1 MVEYNF
7 PPRAGVG
14 IIRTVKLAKYLPNY
28 GWRPIILSV
37 EISRDNMRFDYLE
50 ENEFR
55 EFRVYRTKELV
66 PLKKMIKRDV
76 HLGWS
81 FSAFLK
87 GFDIIKR
94 EGIDAI
100 YASYP
105 YATNLLAASIL
116 KRITNIPFLA
126 NYEDLWTNSFFPP
139 PHIEFSVQKALE
151 EFVLRSADEV
161 VVVTPSYV
169 KDIKRFFPFVSR
181 ISVVRNGFDPEDFES
196 VIPVNFSKFT
206 ILHAGSVSGTRI
218 PRFMKFLLALKDFRD
233 AEDFQLVLLGY
244 VDPLIRDIIKR
255 VGLDRIVRIEKIEP
269 HKEAIRW
276 ILGADV
282 LLLVPAAEF
291 IVPMKTYEYLASGR
305 FVLNIGHNW
314 GETGRLVS
322 KYGVG
327 ISVIP
332 KQKEIKKRI
341 REIIYGD
348 LLNQVNIERKGL
360 EEFSWPRLAKRLAL
374 VLNHV
379 VS

>member
-37 EISRDNMRFDYLE
+37 EISRDNMQFDYLE

-139 PHIEFSVQKALE
+139 HIEFSVQKALE

-161 VVVTPSYV
+161 VVVTPGYV
-169 KDIKRFFPFVSR
+169 KDIERFFPFVSR
-181 ISVVRNGFDPEDFES
+181 ISVVRNGFDPEDFKS

-255 VGLDRIVRIEKIEP
+255 VGLDRIVRIEKIKP

-276 ILGADV
+276 ILGADI
-282 LLLVPAAEF
+282 LLLVPASEF
-291 IVPMKTYEYLASGR
+291 IIPLKTYEYLASGN
-305 FVLNIGHNW
+305 FILNIGYPE
-314 GETGRLVS
+314 GETGKLIS
-322 KYGVG
+322 KFKAGF
-327 ISVIP
+327 SVIP
-332 KQKEIKKRI
+332 DRKKISEAIQEIFR
-341 REIIYGD
+341 GD
-348 LLNQVNIERKGL
+348 LLKKWVRPNLKDIARY
-360 EEFSWPRLAKRLAL
+360 SWPKLAKELAL
-374 VLNHV
+374 ILDLMI
-379 VS
+379 S